1 MIPGVQK
8 LTANVLARSRRR
20 KSKPNPTTLLLP
32 RLFDANP
39 HLWLGVILDIACQRA
54 IGKRFPAEMVLKV
67 LFENRSFVHPLAR
80 ALTSDMDFNSF
91 VRGTQCRAFVVRV
104 SGSCKC
110 GGGYG
115 MPTWKQPVDEA
126 AKYLTAQNQGK
137 KLPLTKQ
144 IACHLGRVGRIP
156 FPLHSAQRANHGRHY
171 HNGICNDQRATL
183 SVTTSCSIARLW
195 TQYAKNHYNRISV
208 HYHHMFRRHELEFS
222 EVDYLRGACR
232 EQVREM
238 IGRAHGIQGP
248 SVIGEDF
255 VSRAKWVQTYFVSRA
270 KWVQTYYNS
279 LRAPEEQLEDWPRRN
294 R

>member
-8 LTANVLARSRRR
+8 LKASVLTRSRRR
-20 KSKPNPTTLLLP
+20 KSQPTPTTLLLS

-54 IGKRFPAEMVLKV
+54 IRKRFPAEMVLKV

-80 ALTSDMDFNSF
+80 ALTIDMDFNSF

-104 SGSCKC
+104 SGSCTC

-115 MPTWKQPVDEA
+115 MPTWKQPVNEA
-126 AKYLTAQNQGK
+126 ANYLTAQNQGK
-137 KLPLTKQ
+137 RLRLTKQ
-144 IACHLGRVGRIP
+144 IVCHLGRVGRMP
-156 FPLHSAQRANHGRHY
+156 FSLDSVERANHGRHY
-171 HNGICNDQRATL
+171 HNGIYYDQRGSL

-195 TQYAKNHYNRISV
+195 TQYAKNHYNRTSV
-208 HYHHMFRRHELEFS
+208 HYHHMFREHESEFS
-222 EVDYLRGACR
+222 EVDFLRCASR
-232 EQVREM
+232 ELVREM

-255 VSRAKWVQTYFVSRA
+255 VSRAKWVQTY
-270 KWVQTYYNS
+270 YNS
-279 LRAPEEQLEDWPRRN
+279 LRASDEQLEDWPRRN

>member
-8 LTANVLARSRRR
+8 LTASLLQAPRRKRR
-20 KSKPNPTTLLLP
+20 KSKPTPTTLLLS

-104 SGSCKC
+104 SGSCTC

-144 IACHLGRVGRIP
+144 IACHLGRVGRVP
-156 FPLHSAQRANHGRHY
+156 QHLMRTEYGHGHGARHY
-171 HNGICNDQRATL
+171 HNGIYYDQRASL

-195 TQYAKNHYNRISV
+195 TQYAKNHYNRVSV
-208 HYHHMFRRHELEFS
+208 HYHHMFRRHESEFS

-255 VSRAKWVQTYFVSRA
+255 VSRAKWVQTY
-270 KWVQTYYNS
+270 YNS
-279 LRAPEEQLEDWPRRN
+279 LRAPEEQLEDWPRRS
-294 R
+294 

>member
-1 MIPGVQK
+1 MTPGVQK
-8 LTANVLARSRRR
+8 PTATLLQAARR
-20 KSKPNPTTLLLP
+20 KSQKSHQPAPTTLLLS
-32 RLFDANP
+32 RLFEVNP
-39 HLWLGVILDIACQRA
+39 HLWLGVILNIACERT
-54 IGKRFPAEMVLKV
+54 IGKRYPTELVLKV
-67 LFENRSFVHPLAR
+67 LFENRCFVHPLAR
-80 ALTSDMDFNSF
+80 VLMDDLDFNYF
-91 VRGTQCRAFVVRV
+91 VRRTQFRSFVVRV
-104 SGSCKC
+104 AGSCTC

-115 MPTWKQPVDEA
+115 APTWKQPVDDA

-137 KLPLTKQ
+137 RLRLTKQ
-144 IACHLGRVGRIP
+144 IVCHLGRVGRMP
-156 FPLHSAQRANHGRHY
+156 FPLDSVERANHGRHY
-171 HNGICNDQRATL
+171 HNGIYYDQRATL

-195 TQYAKNHYNRISV
+195 TQYAKNHYNRVSV
-208 HYHHMFRRHELEFS
+208 HYHHMFRRHESEFS

-255 VSRAKWVQTYFVSRA
+255 VSRAKWVQTY
-270 KWVQTYYNS
+270 YNS

>member
-8 LTANVLARSRRR
+8 LTASLLQAPRR
-20 KSKPNPTTLLLP
+20 KRQKSHQPTPTTLLLS

-39 HLWLGVILDIACQRA
+39 HLWLGVIWDIACQRA

-91 VRGTQCRAFVVRV
+91 VRGTQFKSFAVRV
-104 SGSCKC
+104 SGSCTC

-126 AKYLTAQNQGK
+126 AKYLTAQNAGK

-144 IACHLGRVGRIP
+144 IACHLGRVGRVP
-156 FPLHSAQRANHGRHY
+156 QHLMRTEHGYGHGARHY
-171 HNGICNDQRATL
+171 HNGIYYDQRASL

-195 TQYAKNHYNRISV
+195 TQYAKNHYNRVSV
-208 HYHHMFRRHELEFS
+208 HYHHMFRRHESEFS

-255 VSRAKWVQTYFVSRA
+255 VSRAKWVQTY
-270 KWVQTYYNS
+270 YNS
-279 LRAPEEQLEDWPRRN
+279 LRAPEEQLEDWPRRS
-294 R
+294 